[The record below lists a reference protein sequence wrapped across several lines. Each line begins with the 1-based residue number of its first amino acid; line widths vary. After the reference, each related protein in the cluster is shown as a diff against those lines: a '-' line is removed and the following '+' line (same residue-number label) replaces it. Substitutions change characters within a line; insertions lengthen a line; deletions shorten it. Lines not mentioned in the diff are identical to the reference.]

1 MRKFFRKKAGSGDSA
16 AKAAEMTAEGGG
28 GGIVLV
34 VDDSPT
40 EQHVLRSILEKA
52 GFEVATASDGQ
63 EGIEQAKRLKPDL
76 ILMDVVMPVLNGFQ
90 ATRKLNDDAETADI
104 PVIMVT
110 TKDQETDKKWGL
122 RQGADDYLVK
132 PVTAEDLLQRVRA
145 VLGG

>member
-1 MRKFFRKKAGSGDSA
+1 MRNFFRKKGESGDA
-16 AKAAEMTAEGGG
+16 AAEGAVGGT
-28 GGIVLV
+28 ILV

-40 EQHVLRSILEKA
+40 EQHVLKSILDKA
-52 GFEVATASDGQ
+52 GFQVETASDGQ
-63 EGIEQAKRLKPDL
+63 EGIEQAKRIKPDL

-90 ATRKLNDDAETADI
+90 ATRKLNDDAETANI

-110 TKDQETDKKWGL
+110 TKDQETDKRWGL

-132 PVTAEDLLQRVRA
+132 PVSAEDLLQRVRA